1 VSVYRDFRRVLAS
14 SVRPFSVRRLAML
27 TLCGAS
33 IMGGGGLLLA
43 QGASEQQIRC
53 MQLQQELASAQGG
66 GAGSED
72 LPRIEQQIAQA
83 DRVFQGTQA
92 AMEDAGC
99 FESFFIFGRGLVR
112 SPGPGPHRA
121 HRAPRWPR

>member
-1 VSVYRDFRRVLAS
+1 MRSIGRPHLAL
-14 SVRPFSVRRLAML
+14 LA
-27 TLCGAS
+27 LCGAVTLAGS
-33 IMGGGGLLLA
+33 SLALA
-43 QGASEQQIRC
+43 QSDQQVRC

-66 GAGSED
+66 GTGREE

-99 FESFFIFGRGLVR
+99 FESFCLLYTSPSPRDR
-112 SPGPGPHRA
+112 S
-121 HRAPRWPR
+121 